1 MRRKKI
7 QILRTALG
15 AAEAANN
22 AKTEFL
28 SRMSHEIR
36 TPLNAI
42 VGFSQLLNSDMPLE
56 PEEKAEFIDLI
67 TKNSDLLLKL
77 INDILDLS
85 RIESGSMSFSYENLD
100 LSKLM
105 GDIFHTHQLM
115 MPEGVE
121 LKIRVPHEPLII
133 RSDLFPVDARFVT

>member
-1 MRRKKI
+1 M
-7 QILRTALG
+7 
-15 AAEAANN
+15 
-22 AKTEFL
+22 
-28 SRMSHEIR
+28 
-36 TPLNAI
+36 
-42 VGFSQLLNSDMPLE
+42 
-56 PEEKAEFIDLI
+56 
-67 TKNSDLLLKL
+67 

-133 RSDLFPVDARFVT
+133 RSVISVDTVCTNFINNAVKLPLRDISRSDTNLAQMENRSLFP